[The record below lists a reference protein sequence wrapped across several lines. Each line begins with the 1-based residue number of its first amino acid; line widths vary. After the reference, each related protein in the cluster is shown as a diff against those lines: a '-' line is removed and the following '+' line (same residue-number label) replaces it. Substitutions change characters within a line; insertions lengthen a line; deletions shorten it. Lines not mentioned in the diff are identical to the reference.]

1 MSFSRSR
8 RLTCESC
15 GAPVLVLRAG
25 MDGSVVY
32 CAQCSGTGMVD
43 VEMDEVMVTSCC
55 PLCGAAEDG
64 CYCRYE
70 AEERDE

>member
-1 MSFSRSR
+1 
-8 RLTCESC
+8 
-15 GAPVLVLRAG
+15 
-25 MDGSVVY
+25 
-32 CAQCSGTGMVD
+32 MVD

-70 AEERDE
+70 DEERDE